1 MDQKFDSIDKD
12 GNTTKEII
20 SLKANPISESN
31 SDNPKKARAIGE
43 TDAES
48 SQVTP
53 FTRVD
58 NVLPDRRF
66 EQWHWSPSTST
77 L

>member
-53 FTRVD
+53 FTRVGK
-58 NVLPDRRF
+58 
-66 EQWHWSPSTST
+66 
-77 L
+77 